1 MKRLFHPERFDQA
14 GKEALSTA
22 QIRGVW
28 QPDSDD
34 QGAHEDG

>member
-1 MKRLFHPERFDQA
+1 MRRLFHREPFDQA

-28 QPDSDD
+28 QPNSDD
-34 QGAHEDG
+34 QGEHENG